1 MKTWMM
7 IVVMVVGAC
16 VGGAVGQPAY
26 TLEQAEG
33 VGVLTVAGAEIVIV
47 DGGGSGGGGGDGA
60 GGGGAAELV
69 QGMAIPAAGNGV
81 GFAAGTDQV
90 WRLAPG
96 VYAVTA
102 YAPAATPGAVRA
114 SVVWD
119 ITVDAPPPPPEPDR
133 IQRIAAALAM
143 WITVANEWNTL
154 APTNAEI
161 RDALLVAYR
170 WDSPLVTE

>member
-7 IVVMVVGAC
+7 MVVVGLALVGAC
-16 VGGAVGQPAY
+16 VGGAVGQPVY

-33 VGVLTVAGAEIVIV
+33 VGVLTVTGAEIVIV
-47 DGGGSGGGGGDGA
+47 DGGGSGGA

-81 GFAAGTDQV
+81 GFAVGTDQV

-102 YAPAATPGAVRA
+102 YSPAATPGAVRA